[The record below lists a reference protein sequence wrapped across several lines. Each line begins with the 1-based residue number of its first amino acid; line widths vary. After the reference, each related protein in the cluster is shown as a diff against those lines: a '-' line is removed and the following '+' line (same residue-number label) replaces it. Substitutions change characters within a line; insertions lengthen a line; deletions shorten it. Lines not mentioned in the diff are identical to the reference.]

1 MDAMLAHNWPYE
13 GMLILLQRVTSPS
26 RRVQANALT
35 TSSPGRRLEPRRASS
50 SCKGCWGRNLQRT
63 IALFRIVRYSG
74 IQNYDS
80 LSHCQVMQCFNN
92 VGSSSQL
99 LSRPG
104 PSRHCTMVSTADM
117 ELGHILWRSDPE
129 TQFYNEF
136 HMSKKYSQAKESL
149 IITGKSK
156 GSLHGLTSSDFSP
169 TTDTWQRLL
178 SFQHFK
184 RTFCILGIFRK
195 PEKLWSHTGSKWWP
209 GRERWPKWPTKL
221 VPCLVHGR

>member
-1 MDAMLAHNWPYE
+1 MLCNSGFMDAMLAHNWPYE

-35 TSSPGRRLEPRRASS
+35 ASSPGRRLEPRQASS
-50 SCKGCWGRNLQRT
+50 SCKGCWGRNPQRT

-80 LSHCQVMQCFNN
+80 LSHCQVMQCFYN

-117 ELGHILWRSDPE
+117 ELGHIL
-129 TQFYNEF
+129 
-136 HMSKKYSQAKESL
+136 
-149 IITGKSK
+149 
-156 GSLHGLTSSDFSP
+156 
-169 TTDTWQRLL
+169 
-178 SFQHFK
+178 
-184 RTFCILGIFRK
+184 
-195 PEKLWSHTGSKWWP
+195 
-209 GRERWPKWPTKL
+209 
-221 VPCLVHGR
+221 